1 MSDLLTGSMFQ
12 EFSPDDV
19 QGRPRPLKVLVW
31 DWFTHFAKITHFRD
45 DFRTNRSRYFVNV
58 FC

>member
-31 DWFTHFAKITHFRD
+31 DWFAHFTKSTHFRD
-45 DFRTNRSRYFVNV
+45 DLSKMKESPDNS
-58 FC
+58 